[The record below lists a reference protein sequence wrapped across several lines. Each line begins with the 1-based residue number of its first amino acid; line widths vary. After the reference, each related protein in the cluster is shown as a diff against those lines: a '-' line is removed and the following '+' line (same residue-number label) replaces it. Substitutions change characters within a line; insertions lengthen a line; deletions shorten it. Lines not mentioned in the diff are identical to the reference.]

1 MPYTDQEI
9 AVLKK
14 YRIMNPDGTLRQA
27 DLRQPLRPGDQPPGP
42 GPIMSPDAIN
52 KLLRADPT
60 PDKRWADW
68 IFFQAGGGEKAKAA
82 TADALRQIRD
92 RFIDER
98 TNGWTHPETGKYQP
112 PVPREQAEARWAAAE
127 PKFREVLAVCDQ
139 DAVKRLRTF
148 GYFRDMPGEANR
160 YTNVIEA
167 MNSYMKLYDKLV
179 KMNKEVLRE
188 GGEAQPDKPE
198 DIPTWERMGEIAKK
212 VERYWASKKA
222 RSDIRILD
230 EKPIYED
237 DNIMAVVPLTYAAAV
252 RYGYDLWPWASR
264 KGFEQ
269 VLAGEAGDWR
279 HRDEWKQRTE
289 RNIFVYL
296 TFKSPVPAWVT
307 RREGNWEVK
316 DLTDLALEIDKEKSR
331 GNTDDW
337 VVYDQENRNT
347 LTIGQVKAMILAE
360 PTREDPTDAES
371 PITRGGNVYKD
382 EAEAQ
387 RVVDSLDRAVKA
399 VKKRIGAGNIKV
411 HSDVLKLESVAEPV
425 EA

>member
-14 YRIMNPDGTLRQA
+14 YRVMNPDGTLRQA
-27 DLRQPLRPGDQPPGP
+27 DLRQPLRPGDQPPGL
-42 GPIMSPDAIN
+42 GPLMSTDAISR
-52 KLLRADPT
+52 LLRADPT
-60 PDKRWADW
+60 PDKRWTDW

-82 TADALRQIRD
+82 TADALRQIHD
-92 RFIDER
+92 RFVDER
-98 TNGWTHPETGKYQP
+98 TNGWTHAETGKYQP
-112 PVPREQAEARWAAAE
+112 PVPRDQAEARWAAAE
-127 PKFREVLAVCDQ
+127 PKFRDVLAVCDQ
-139 DAVKRLRTF
+139 DTAKRLRVF
-148 GYFRDMPGEANR
+148 GYFRDMPGESSR
-160 YTNVIEA
+160 YTNIIEA
-167 MNSYMKLYDKLV
+167 MNKYMKLYEKLL
-179 KMNKEVLRE
+179 KMNKQVTRE
-188 GGEAQPDKPE
+188 GGEALPDKPE
-198 DIPTWERMGEIAKK
+198 NISTWEQMNDIAKK
-212 VERYWASKKA
+212 VERFWASKKA

-237 DNIMAVVPLTYAAAV
+237 DNITAVMPLTYAAAV
-252 RYGYDLWPWASR
+252 RYGYDFWPWANAR
-264 KGFEQ
+264 NFAQ
-269 VLAGEAGDWR
+269 VLAGDVGDWR

-296 TFKSPVPAWVT
+296 TFKAPVPAWVT

-316 DLTDLALEIDKEKSR
+316 DLTDLALEIDKEKAL

-347 LTIGQVKAMILAE
+347 LTIGDVKLMILAE

-371 PITRGGNVYKD
+371 PITRGRNAYKD

-387 RVVDSLDRAVKA
+387 RVVDSLERAVKA
-399 VKKRIGAGNIKV
+399 VKKRVGLGGIKV
-411 HSDVLKLESVAEPV
+411 HSDVLALESAEA